1 MSQHEKRLKILNVWV
16 DPVDMNGALER
27 VVRFVEEGDRP
38 HSVFAVN
45 PEKNFSV
52 PRDPQLHKVFS
63 EADLLIP
70 DGIGVVMAARILYR
84 VRLARVPGV
93 EMMDEICRLSAKK
106 RYKVFIYGAKE
117 DVSAKSAEILQ
128 QRYPSLEI
136 VGRANGYV
144 SHEEMPTLIEQI
156 NTSGAQ
162 VLFLALGSPRQ
173 ENWYATYANKLH
185 TVRVC
190 QGIGGTLDT
199 IAGTVKR
206 APHFWCRLNLEW
218 LYRLLAEPKRIG
230 RQRVLPIFAYLVFR
244 RKIDMIFH

>member
-156 NTSGAQ
+156 NIAGAQ

-173 ENWYATYANKLH
+173 ENWYATYASQLH

-206 APHFWCRLNLEW
+206 APRFWCNLNLEW
-218 LYRLLAEPKRIG
+218 LYRLLAEPKRIA

-244 RKIDMIFH
+244 RKIEMVFH

>member
-1 MSQHEKRLKILNVWV
+1 MSLNESRLKILDVWV
-16 DPVDMNGALER
+16 DPVDMSGALER
-27 VVRFVEEGDRP
+27 VERFVEEGNRP

-93 EMMDEICRLSAKK
+93 EMMEEICRLSARKK
-106 RYKVFIYGAKE
+106 YKIFIYGAKE
-117 DVSAKSAEILQ
+117 EVSVKAAAELQ
-128 QRYPSLEI
+128 KRYPDLEI

-144 SHEEMPTLIEQI
+144 SQEAMPDLIDQI

-173 ENWYATYANKLH
+173 ENWYATHADKLH
-185 TVRVC
+185 SVRVC

-199 IAGTVKR
+199 IAGNVKR
-206 APHFWCRLNLEW
+206 APQFWCRLNLEW
-218 LYRLLAEPKRIG
+218 MYRLMSEPKRIA
-230 RQRVLPIFAYLVFR
+230 RQKVLPVFAYMVFR
-244 RKIDMIFH
+244 RKLDMVFH